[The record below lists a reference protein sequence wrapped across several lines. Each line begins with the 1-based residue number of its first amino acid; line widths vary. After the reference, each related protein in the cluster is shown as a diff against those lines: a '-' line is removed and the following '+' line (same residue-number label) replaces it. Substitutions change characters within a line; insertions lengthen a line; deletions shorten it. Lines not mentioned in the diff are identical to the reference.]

1 MFDKIISFAKTELK
15 RLIANVLGHLRNK
28 QKTQC
33 YACMK
38 VTLNSIAEFLSAGPH
53 QPLFFFFF
61 VSLQSPKLPKITW
74 NGHDDGNGQLGNQ
87 RQKSRTESI

>member
-1 MFDKIISFAKTELK
+1 MFDKIVSFAKTELK

-28 QKTQC
+28 QKSQC

-38 VTLNSIAEFLSAGPH
+38 VTLNSIAEFLSAGLH
-53 QPLFFFFF
+53 QPSFFF
-61 VSLQSPKLPKITW
+61 VSLQSPKLSKITW

-87 RQKSRTESI
+87 RQISRTESI

>member
-53 QPLFFFFF
+53 QPLLFFFFCIPA
-61 VSLQSPKLPKITW
+61 VPKATKNHLEW
-74 NGHDDGNGQLGNQ
+74 
-87 RQKSRTESI
+87 S